1 MDAADEVGEEKPIVA
16 QRRQKKEKEWN
27 DRCAGKV
34 GRLADVKMPSAL
46 TFRRVQ

>member
-27 DRCAGKV
+27 DRI
-34 GRLADVKMPSAL
+34 R
-46 TFRRVQ
+46 